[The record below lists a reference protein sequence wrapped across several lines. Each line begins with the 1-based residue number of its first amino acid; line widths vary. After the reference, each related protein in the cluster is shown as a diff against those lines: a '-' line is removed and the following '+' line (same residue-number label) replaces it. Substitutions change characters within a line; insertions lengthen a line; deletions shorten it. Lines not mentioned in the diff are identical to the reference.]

1 VIRIFATRAGDTD
14 PPLLP
19 GEAAPASG
27 DPLVLTRVQ
36 PTVSIGGIA
45 AKVLHSIMAPGFP
58 GTWQIDAEVPLN
70 VSPGPA
76 VPLTVSAGGFDGN
89 SVTIA
94 VE

>member
-1 VIRIFATRAGDTD
+1 GDTD

-36 PTVSIGGIA
+36 PAAIIGGIA
-45 AKVLHSIMAPGFP
+45 ARVLHSIMAPGFP
-58 GTWQIDAEVPLN
+58 GTWQIDAEVPAD

-76 VPLTVSAGGFDGN
+76 VPLTITAGGFDSN